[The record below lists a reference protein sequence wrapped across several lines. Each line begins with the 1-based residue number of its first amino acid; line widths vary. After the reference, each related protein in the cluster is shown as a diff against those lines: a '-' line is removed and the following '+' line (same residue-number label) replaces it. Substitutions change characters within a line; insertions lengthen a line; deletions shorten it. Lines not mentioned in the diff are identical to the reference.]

1 MFNNPSAPKLLA
13 ACCSASFLTS
23 SAAFADYITVEMNF
37 NNKVFVVVRT
47 AFTHENIFKL
57 FTGILL
63 DNLQQGGFIIVVSS
77 FFEFLI
83 AGITKLRICF
93 DAGSIPPSI

>member
-1 MFNNPSAPKLLA
+1 MCGIKIDTLL
-13 ACCSASFLTS
+13 CLITHQLQSFSGGLLLRFFLTS

-57 FTGILL
+57 FTWILL
-63 DNLQQGGFIIVVSS
+63 DNLLQGGFIIV
-77 FFEFLI
+77 
-83 AGITKLRICF
+83 KLLLL
-93 DAGSIPPSI
+93 